1 MSWMDKIFG
10 NKEKSGATAK
20 KRLQMVL
27 IHDRSEISPG
37 LVQLIRDDI
46 IEVIA
51 KRLEIDADSVEV
63 NINATERE
71 SFLVAE
77 VPLLQQGA
85 RKRDTAVQN

>member
-1 MSWMDKIFG
+1 MG
-10 NKEKSGATAK
+10 PQPK

-46 IEVIA
+46 IQVIA
-51 KRLEIDADSVEV
+51 KRLEIDAESVEV

-71 SFLVAE
+71 SYLVAE

-85 RKRDTAVQN
+85 RRQDTAVQN

>member
-1 MSWMDKIFG
+1 MSWIDKFFG

-51 KRLEIDADSVEV
+51 KRLEIDANSVEV
-63 NINATERE
+63 HINATERE
-71 SFLVAE
+71 NFLVAE
-77 VPLLQQGA
+77 VPLLQQRG

>member
-51 KRLEIDADSVEV
+51 RRLEIDPDTVEV
-63 NINATERE
+63 NINSTERE

-77 VPLLQQGA
+77 VPLLQA
-85 RKRDTAVQN
+85 TRKRDTAVQN